1 MSQNKMDQYIGV
13 ADYVVFSSMLVI
25 SVAIGF
31 FYAYKD
37 RRRGDMENYHLG
49 NKKNNPVAV
58 SVSISV
64 TIISA
69 LSIIGVAAEVYTYGT
84 MIVWELVGMF
94 LGTAMGAHVFHP
106 IFYNMDKIGM
116 FEYFQRRFGTVPRL
130 FGSFSYLLS
139 TFIVMGFA
147 LYAPCLAFQAMT
159 GISQVVVIV
168 VAAFVC
174 MLYTLLGGMK
184 AVVWADTLQFV
195 IIIAGMICMLVEGSK
210 AVGGFG
216 KAWEIANEHKRVQFF
231 NYSFDPRTR
240 HSIWA
245 LVIGYL
251 FTWSRA
257 FGANQAI
264 VQRACSLPT
273 RKAAK
278 MVAWA
283 SFPVLCL
290 IIILAFLNGIVMFAY
305 YHTCD
310 PVTIGR
316 VARRDEIVPLMI
328 VDVLGSMPGLPG
340 LVLACLFSAALS
352 TLSSGFN
359 AISAVF
365 IEDFV
370 KPYTRK
376 PLSEK
381 KQLVISKVAIVGIA
395 VIEFGIAAGISRL
408 GGLLHQ
414 LFIIGANLFG
424 APLLGFFLC
433 GVLFPWT
440 NSRGIFAGLF
450 VSEGFLCWLIFGAMF
465 NKPSTLPLPV
475 SIDGCLLSVTE
486 FPSLNF
492 THTTMANISSTTTD
506 VDVTFKEDYSTL
518 VDFYSISYLW
528 YGVWGT
534 IVYIIVALIVSFLT
548 GPTNPKDVDSK
559 LMAPLFY
566 NCCPFIP
573 EKYRHKLLFGVDYS
587 SKDDKDPQI
596 LVDTINALSKERSVI
611 KDSQMKD
618 LQDATHI

>member
-1 MSQNKMDQYIGV
+1 MAQDNTVQYIGV
-13 ADYVVFSSMLVI
+13 ADYVVFSLMLVM
-25 SVAIGF
+25 SAAIGF

-37 RRRGDMENYHLG
+37 RKRSDMDNFHRGNR
-49 NKKNNPVAV
+49 KINPVAV
-58 SVSISV
+58 SVSLSV

-84 MIVWELVGMF
+84 MIVWELVGML
-94 LGTAMGAHVFHP
+94 LGTVIGAQVFLP
-106 IFYNMDKIGM
+106 IFYNMDKISI

-130 FGSFSYLLS
+130 FGSVSYLLGVFVS
-139 TFIVMGFA
+139 MGFA

-159 GISQVVVIV
+159 GISLLVIMI

-216 KAWEIANEHKRVQFF
+216 KAWEIANNHQRIQLLE
-231 NYSFDPRTR
+231 YSFDPRTR
-240 HSIWA
+240 HTIWA
-245 LVIGYL
+245 LVIGFM

-257 FGANQAI
+257 FGTNQAI

-273 RKAAK
+273 RKAGQMAEL
-278 MVAWA
+278 A
-283 SFPVLCL
+283 SFPGLFL
-290 IIILAFLNGIVMFAY
+290 IIFLTVLNGIVMFAY

-316 VARRDEIVPLMI
+316 VARRDQLFPLMI

-340 LVLACLFSAALS
+340 LLLACLFSAALS
-352 TLSSGFN
+352 SLSSGFN

-365 IEDFV
+365 VEDFV

-381 KQLVISKVAIVGIA
+381 TQLVISKVAVVGIA
-395 VIEFGIAAGISRL
+395 IIELGIAAGISRV
-408 GGLLHQ
+408 GGLIHQ
-414 LFIIGANLFG
+414 LINIASSLFG
-424 APLLGFFLC
+424 SPLLGFFLC

-440 NSRGIFAGLF
+440 NSRGAIAALF
-450 VSEGFLCWLIFGAMF
+450 VSVGFLCWIIFGAMF
-465 NKPSTLPLPV
+465 NKPPTLPLPV
-475 SIDGCLLSVTE
+475 SIDGCLVSVTE

-492 THTTMANISSTTTD
+492 THTTMANMASTTTD
-506 VDVTFKEDYSTL
+506 VDVTFKEDYSAL

-548 GPTNPKDVDSK
+548 GPTHPKNVDSK

-566 NCCPFIP
+566 NCCPFLP

-587 SKDDKDPQI
+587 SKDD
-596 LVDTINALSKERSVI
+596 I
-611 KDSQMKD
+611 KIHKYS
-618 LQDATHI
+618 